1 MAVAK
6 KRASTGAVVLPKAGN
21 KAGRK
26 TIRSV
31 DQLLTTKQRQN
42 LRRDLA
48 QMARQR
54 RDAEASSGTLRLS

>member
-1 MAVAK
+1 M
-6 KRASTGAVVLPKAGN
+6 LPKAGN

-31 DQLLTTKQRQN
+31 DQLLTTKQRNN

-48 QMARQR
+48 EMARQR